1 MEKIDVESTSSH
13 SAKCSDIVLREGNRV
28 RLIFRPEIVDNP
40 DNPEAR
46 VRGRFIYQRKGDAA
60 SWEEFQK
67 IPLSS
72 LKKGEGF
79 QLELHSGE
87 VLALRHDLY
96 ELARLHRE
104 IGIPQ
109 GHARFLKVENNL
121 VDLLQLSQPE
131 LDEFLSAN
139 APDAINIFG
148 RVLHWLCQA
157 PEIASRLALDE
168 IELPTLNGLVSRAN
182 IRAIRDVWRNNA
194 MNSSEEFWQRQ
205 LTKHS
210 FVLSFL
216 FAYPV
221 IVIRGKAYVGGK
233 EYDNR
238 HGNLVD
244 FLARIPTSRNAVL
257 IEIKTPTT
265 QLLGH
270 EYRQDIFP
278 ASEEIIGSISQV
290 LHYRESLLDDS
301 KVRQTADLSASEPRC
316 LIIAGSAAAELIDD
330 SRRRSFER
338 FRERLLGVSVVTF
351 DEVFARIEDLHS
363 LLN

>member
-1 MEKIDVESTSSH
+1 M
-13 SAKCSDIVLREGNRV
+13 
-28 RLIFRPEIVDNP
+28 
-40 DNPEAR
+40 
-46 VRGRFIYQRKGDAA
+46 
-60 SWEEFQK
+60 
-67 IPLSS
+67 
-72 LKKGEGF
+72 
-79 QLELHSGE
+79 
-87 VLALRHDLY
+87 
-96 ELARLHRE
+96 
-104 IGIPQ
+104 
-109 GHARFLKVENNL
+109 
-121 VDLLQLSQPE
+121 
-131 LDEFLSAN
+131 
-139 APDAINIFG
+139 NIFG
-148 RVLHWLCQA
+148 RVLRWLCQA

-168 IELPTLNGLVSRAN
+168 IELPTLNGLVSRVN
-182 IRAIRDVWRNNA
+182 IRAIRDVWKNNA
-194 MNSSEEFWQRQ
+194 MNSSEEFWQRE

-244 FLARIPTSRNAVL
+244 FLARVPISRNTVL

-290 LHYRESLLDDS
+290 LHYREALLDDS
-301 KVRQTADLSASEPRC
+301 KIRQTADLSASEPRC

-338 FRERLLGVSVVTF
+338 FRERVLGVSIVTF
-351 DEVFARIEDLHS
+351 DEVFARIEDLHF